1 MKASPSGIDD
11 DLGEVVVGLA
21 HVDVGPAVVVEHPE
35 VAVHPQVHR
44 RGLQQ
49 RLVER
54 VDDEA
59 PGGELLADGAIGEDH
74 RSESVPVRYRD
85 GMVGERGFRVDE
97 IPGGPTRAEV
107 AAARAEGWIPDV
119 VLGGELVGDGPA
131 EGLDLVDVAP
141 AELAQLCDRR
151 RLPRW
156 VIAKNP
162 LSGGFVSTKA
172 LMRTSELVTVCEE
185 AACPNIG
192 QCWSRGTATF
202 MIAGDTCTRGCRFCN
217 IATGRPG
224 RPPDPQEPA
233 RIAEAAAAMGL
244 RFVVVTAVARD
255 DLPDGGAAHFAA
267 CIAALRERLPECRV
281 EVLIPDLRGSWEALE
296 AIIEAAPDVLNHN
309 TETVP
314 RLYSRVRPGARY
326 ERTLELLVAQRRRR
340 ADHQERHHGRPRR
353 VARRDRGRSSPTSP
367 RWAAGRSPWASTCG
381 PRRPICRW
389 SGSTPRPSTRRS
401 RPWAATSVSRTSNRV
416 PWCAPRSRPTGSR
429 RPRSPTPD
437 AVSAQTLRASQVH
450 LPGVD
455 TRAIW

>member
-1 MKASPSGIDD
+1 MVRS
-11 DLGEVVVGLA
+11 
-21 HVDVGPAVVVEHPE
+21 
-35 VAVHPQVHR
+35 
-44 RGLQQ
+44 
-49 RLVER
+49 ER
-54 VDDEA
+54 T
-59 PGGELLADGAIGEDH
+59 I

-107 AAARAEGWIPDV
+107 AAARAEGWVPDV
-119 VLGGELVGDGPA
+119 VLGGGLVGDGPA

-192 QCWSRGTATF
+192 RCWSRGTATF

-267 CIAALRERLPECRV
+267 CIGALRERLPECRV

-296 AIIEAAPDVLNHN
+296 AIIEAGPDVLNHN

-314 RLYSRVRPGARY
+314 RLYARVRPGARY
-326 ERTLELLVAQRRRR
+326 ERTLELLSRSAAAGLTTKSGIMVGLGESLGEIAGVLSDLASVGCGPVTVGQYLRPSPAHLPVERFYAPAEYPAVAAMGRDLGLAHVESGPLVRSSFE
-340 ADHQERHHGRPRR
+340 ADR
-353 VARRDRGRSSPTSP
+353 VAE
-367 RWAAGRSPWASTCG
+367 AALTHA
-381 PRRPICRW
+381 
-389 SGSTPRPSTRRS
+389 
-401 RPWAATSVSRTSNRV
+401 
-416 PWCAPRSRPTGSR
+416 
-429 RPRSPTPD
+429 
-437 AVSAQTLRASQVH
+437 
-450 LPGVD
+450 
-455 TRAIW
+455 